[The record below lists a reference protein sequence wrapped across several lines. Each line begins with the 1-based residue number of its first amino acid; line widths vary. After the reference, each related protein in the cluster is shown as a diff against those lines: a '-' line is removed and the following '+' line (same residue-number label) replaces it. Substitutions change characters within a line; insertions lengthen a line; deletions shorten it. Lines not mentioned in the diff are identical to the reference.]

1 MYCFNVITDRLQTKF
16 RIKIKA
22 ILLNVTTVLPNQAKE
37 YSKHRLS
44 DKELFNTLKKLVQK
58 AQQGCVNTME
68 SETNHIP
75 LLSHQKLLR
84 IQVPD

>member
-1 MYCFNVITDRLQTKF
+1 M
-16 RIKIKA
+16 
-22 ILLNVTTVLPNQAKE
+22 LPSQAKE

-44 DKELFNTLKKLVQK
+44 DKELFNTLTKLAQK
-58 AQQGCVNTME
+58 AQQGYVNTME